1 MRYHIEVDQSIKV
14 EQTRQDTVLAF
25 SDGIQR
31 VILIPAEVKR
41 ACQQELRSRGVKP
54 GMIAL
59 RMFAAGLLL
68 LLKGQMDSIASLTI
82 DTEYEGKE
90 GEIKGLLLPFI
101 LQWVPGFPKEAI
113 TFRRI
118 GRRSSAHK
126 LAWETHRGERK
137 PDQVATLEE
146 LLWYC

>member
-1 MRYHIEVDQSIKV
+1 VRYHIEVDQSIKV

-54 GMIAL
+54 GMLAL
-59 RMFAAGLLL
+59 RMFTAGLLL

-146 LLWYC
+146 LLRYC